1 MRERHHH
8 HHHYHDRDGYPYN
21 AGHPGPSP
29 NHHRLYRDKDRK
41 VISGVCAGI
50 ANYYGWR
57 SPDLLRI
64 AWVLSFFIF
73 GPFSIVAYIIAAIV
87 LKPGP
92 RMPIQQSREEEEFW
106 RTFST
111 RPRATFSELKH
122 RFRAL
127 DARLANLE
135 SAVVSDEYNLREAFR
150 DLERGT

>member
-21 AGHPGPSP
+21 AGNPGPGP
-29 NHHRLYRDKDRK
+29 NRHRLYLDKDRK
-41 VISGVCAGI
+41 VVAGVCAGI

-57 SPDLLRI
+57 SPNALRF
-64 AWVLSFFIF
+64 AWFFMACF
-73 GPFSIVAYIIAAIV
+73 FFPLPIIAYVVAAVV

-92 RMPIQQSREEEEFW
+92 RMPIHQSREEEEFW

-127 DARLANLE
+127 DARLANME

-150 DLERGT
+150 DLERGA